1 MQNGAVA
8 TLLAVGTCLL
18 LAFGAG
24 GDGSGGML
32 IWPLFGTTNQLL
44 AGLTLLV
51 ITVMLVKL
59 GRPMWYTLAPLIF
72 LLVMTTMGLLI
83 QLKGFYDKQ
92 DWFLFTLD
100 LVVLIAAIVI
110 SLECSATLSRSLKA
124 RKTAAEND

>member
-1 MQNGAVA
+1 
-8 TLLAVGTCLL
+8 
-18 LAFGAG
+18 
-24 GDGSGGML
+24 
-32 IWPLFGTTNQLL
+32 
-44 AGLTLLV
+44 
-51 ITVMLVKL
+51 
-59 GRPMWYTLAPLIF
+59 
-72 LLVMTTMGLLI
+72 MTTMGLLI